1 MILESLETRQLLA
14 AAQDPC
20 ATQGVVV
27 IDSLRLIS
35 NGSDGRFF
43 VAQFGSLPQA
53 DVAASTD
60 VTGQGGDTNLE
71 FQQGQVTA
79 ALHASSAR
87 YFVQSLLI
95 LRHHARP
102 QKSVVL

>member
-1 MILESLETRQLLA
+1 MQGEVAGWGRSLSADADILLYGCSVASTL
-14 AAQDPC
+14 
-20 ATQGVVV
+20 
-27 IDSLRLIS
+27 
-35 NGSDGRFF
+35 DGRLF
-43 VAQFGSLPQA
+43 VERLGSLTQA

-60 VTGQGGDTNLE
+60 ATGQGGDTDLE

-79 ALHASSAR
+79 AQLASSAR

>member
-1 MILESLETRQLLA
+1 MNLESLETRQLLA
-14 AAQDPC
+14 AAQL
-20 ATQGVVV
+20 G
-27 IDSLRLIS
+27 
-35 NGSDGRFF
+35 N
-43 VAQFGSLPQA
+43 LPQA
-53 DVAASTD
+53 DVVASTD
-60 VTGQGGDTNLE
+60 GTGQGGDTDLE

-79 ALHASSAR
+79 PLLASSAR

>member
-14 AAQDPC
+14 TAQLGNL
-20 ATQGVVV
+20 T
-27 IDSLRLIS
+27 
-35 NGSDGRFF
+35 
-43 VAQFGSLPQA
+43 QA
-53 DVAASTD
+53 DVVAGTD
-60 VTGQGGDTNLE
+60 GTGQGGDTDLE

-79 ALHASSAR
+79 ALLANSAR
-87 YFVQSLLI
+87 HFVQSLLI

>member
-1 MILESLETRQLLA
+1 MNLESLETRKLLA
-14 AAQDPC
+14 AAHLGNL
-20 ATQGVVV
+20 T
-27 IDSLRLIS
+27 
-35 NGSDGRFF
+35 
-43 VAQFGSLPQA
+43 QA

-60 VTGQGGDTNLE
+60 ITGQGGDTDLE

-79 ALHASSAR
+79 AQLASSAR